1 MNKTETKETT
11 DYTAHK
17 WKIEDGVEGYDLK
30 ATFYPN
36 EECYLCLR
44 EYKEEA
50 DLSVY
55 IGSNHYDYRLPSNIF
70 RKVINEVI
78 SFVGF
83 KNNVLIPKLKLEQ

>member
-1 MNKTETKETT
+1 MNKTVIKEPT

-17 WKIEDGVEGYDLK
+17 WNIVEGVEGYDLK

-36 EECYLCLR
+36 EECYLCYR
-44 EYKEEA
+44 VYKEEA

-55 IGSNHYDYRLPSNIF
+55 IGSNHYDYKLPTNIF

-78 SFVGF
+78 SFIGF
-83 KNNVLIPKLKLEQ
+83 KNNVRIPKIELE

>member
-1 MNKTETKETT
+1 MIKETI

-17 WKIEDGVEGYDLK
+17 WDIAEDVDVEDLK
-30 ATFYPN
+30 ATFYPC
-36 EECYLCLR
+36 EECYLCYR
-44 EYKEEA
+44 EYNDNA

-55 IGSNHYDYRLPSNIF
+55 IGSNHYDYKLPCSIF

-83 KNNVLIPKLKLEQ
+83 KNNVLLPKLEF